1 MILNNFLCTYWP
13 LLAVRWPKGII
24 SQVSIL
30 SPGAWKLLEKKNVP
44 LLFFSLGIRGSSSQF
59 LQMSPLFFF
68 LFIPYSIYSIYTS
81 IYTAYSIY
89 TSVSVFPW
97 VNLVAL
103 FLPFS
108 KSEKLSLSQRSFN
121 MMIDTSFIF
130 NELLR
135 KYDIFIEIYSYTFY
149 INSINNTFATKA
161 APDICVPQLRSRE

>member
-1 MILNNFLCTYWP
+1 M
-13 LLAVRWPKGII
+13 
-24 SQVSIL
+24 
-30 SPGAWKLLEKKNVP
+30 
-44 LLFFSLGIRGSSSQF
+44 
-59 LQMSPLFFF
+59 
-68 LFIPYSIYSIYTS
+68 
-81 IYTAYSIY
+81 
-89 TSVSVFPW
+89 
-97 VNLVAL
+97 AL

-161 APDICVPQLRSRE
+161 APDICVPQLRSGE